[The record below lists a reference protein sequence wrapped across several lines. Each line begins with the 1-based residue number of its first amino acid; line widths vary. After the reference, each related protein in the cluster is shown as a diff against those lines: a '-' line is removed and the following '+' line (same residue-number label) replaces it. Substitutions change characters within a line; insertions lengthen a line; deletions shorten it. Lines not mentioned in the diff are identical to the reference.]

1 MATISLTP
9 EQQATYDAAIAK
21 YGYTDPTPTVNKLP
35 TATAPT
41 TASNINTVNSTNLPV
56 LSPYTGSITNATGAT
71 TALQSFY
78 DTQSKIATDSQ
89 AQLEKLQAQ
98 QQTDK
103 SSILSFLSKQQSP
116 DQVRSD
122 LQAQFGIDPAN
133 YFADQKARVA
143 EIDSLSQDYN
153 KKVAERDK
161 ILMQAEEN
169 STGMLSNALDARLN
183 KIKQNYA
190 IELNQMSSN
199 INSKAATMQALEGN
213 FNSAQDFIRQA
224 VQDSV
229 SDTKYKLDTLMTFY
243 QMNQDSI
250 DRLDNK
256 YQDALKTS
264 ITLARDQY
272 DQSLSTKNTIGQL
285 ILNYPKAG
293 ITMNDTIEQAY
304 QKAGVMAQTTPT
316 GGGTSGSGTT
326 SGGYKFTST
335 QLNKGAAT
343 AGMDL
348 SSFKSLDPDV
358 QNYYISAS
366 KSALDAMLQAVQ
378 KGDTA
383 LIDSSS
389 LAPAVKEYFKSR
401 ITTSTNTSSGGGF
414 SWSNIWTSIKDIFN

>member
-1 MATISLTP
+1 
-9 EQQATYDAAIAK
+9 
-21 YGYTDPTPTVNKLP
+21 
-35 TATAPT
+35 
-41 TASNINTVNSTNLPV
+41 
-56 LSPYTGSITNATGAT
+56 
-71 TALQSFY
+71 
-78 DTQSKIATDSQ
+78 
-89 AQLEKLQAQ
+89 
-98 QQTDK
+98 
-103 SSILSFLSKQQSP
+103 
-116 DQVRSD
+116 
-122 LQAQFGIDPAN
+122 
-133 YFADQKARVA
+133 
-143 EIDSLSQDYN
+143 
-153 KKVAERDK
+153 
-161 ILMQAEEN
+161 
-169 STGMLSNALDARLN
+169 
-183 KIKQNYA
+183 
-190 IELNQMSSN
+190 
-199 INSKAATMQALEGN
+199 
-213 FNSAQDFIRQA
+213 
-224 VQDSV
+224 
-229 SDTKYKLDTLMTFY
+229 
-243 QMNQDSI
+243 MNQDSI